1 MKDEWNTL
9 SITYY
14 TVHMQTIAMFYA
26 LVMNVSLYNDI

>member
-9 SITYY
+9 SITY

-26 LVMNVSLYNDI
+26 LIMNVSLYNDI